1 MNFLDWFPSHTRTHH
16 IQHFIFKVLLFSL
29 KTLRLAATFNQAS
42 LMSTCLRISSSVY
55 QFSLLIDV
63 SQITRLYF
71 LTCFNERL
79 PCLWGW
85 ACCYAGINLKRSK
98 KQPLGGVLREKKG
111 YFACYCFYPGFKKRA
126 QNARTTVLCHRY
138 TIIFRLCSLK

>member
-1 MNFLDWFPSHTRTHH
+1 MNFLDWFPSHTRTH

-42 LMSTCLRISSSVY
+42 LMSACLRISSSVY

-63 SQITRLYF
+63 LQITRLYF

-79 PCLWGW
+79 PCLWDW
-85 ACCYAGINLKRSK
+85 ACYAGINLKRSE
-98 KQPLGGVLREKKG
+98 KQPLGDVLGEKKAILLIVFILVSKKELRMPGQRFNVTGLRLYLG
-111 YFACYCFYPGFKKRA
+111 Y
-126 QNARTTVLCHRY
+126 VL
-138 TIIFRLCSLK
+138 

>member
-85 ACCYAGINLKRSK
+85 ACYAGINLKRSK
-98 KQPLGGVLREKKG
+98 KQPLGGVLRKKKAILLVIVFILVSKKELRMPGQRFYVTGLRLYLG
-111 YFACYCFYPGFKKRA
+111 Y
-126 QNARTTVLCHRY
+126 VL
-138 TIIFRLCSLK
+138 